1 MEIACFN
8 LAQARCSTPFGI
20 PDPEL
25 QDAQSNSRRIKKKKK
40 REEEHWQVGGGGGGG
55 EFRFS
60 LVGV

>member
-25 QDAQSNSRRIKKKKK
+25 QDAQSNSRRIKKKKRK
-40 REEEHWQVGGGGGGG
+40 EKKNTDKGGG